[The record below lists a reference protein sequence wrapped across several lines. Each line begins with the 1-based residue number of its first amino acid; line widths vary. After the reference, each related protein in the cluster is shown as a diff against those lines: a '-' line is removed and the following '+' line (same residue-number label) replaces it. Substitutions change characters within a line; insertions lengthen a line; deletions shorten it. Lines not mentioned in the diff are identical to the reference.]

1 MNTPSHRR
9 AGKRSRAESGVAALE
24 FALILPAL
32 LILILG
38 TVTLAHAFIVRF
50 MISSAAYDAARTCTL
65 GRNATQNCAGGMVVK
80 KLGNT
85 LKWCANNNVSVTAT
99 DTPEPGF
106 VAANGVALVS
116 AFEVRVSCDFTGG
129 VGTGFLKSKGIVIA
143 SLQARAVMPH

>member
-1 MNTPSHRR
+1 M
-9 AGKRSRAESGVAALE
+9 AALE

-32 LILILG
+32 LLVILG

-50 MISSAAYDAARTCTL
+50 MLSSAAYDAARTCTL
-65 GRNATQNCAGGMVVK
+65 AQKATQGCASQMVTK

-85 LKWCANNNVSVTAT
+85 LKWCSNSNVNVVAS

-106 VAANGVALVS
+106 VDPNGQPLVS

-129 VGTGFLKSKGIVIA
+129 VGTGFLKSKGIIIA

>member
-1 MNTPSHRR
+1 MHSRR
-9 AGKRSRAESGVAALE
+9 HHGSDARRESGVAALE

-32 LILILG
+32 LLVILG

-50 MISSAAYDAARTCTL
+50 MLSSAAYDAARICTL
-65 GRNATQNCAGGMVVK
+65 ARQPTQGCASGMVTK

-85 LKWCANNNVSVTAT
+85 LKWCSNGSVAVNAT
-99 DTPEPGF
+99 DAAEPGF
-106 VAANGVALVS
+106 TGAGGVPLVS
-116 AFEVRVSCDFTGG
+116 AFEVRVSCEFTGG

>member
-1 MNTPSHRR
+1 LHSRR
-9 AGKRSRAESGVAALE
+9 ERASRRSRREAGVAALE

-32 LILILG
+32 LLVVLG

-50 MISSAAYDAARTCTL
+50 MLSSAAYDAARTCTL
-65 GRNATQNCAGGMVVK
+65 ARKATQGCARDMVVK

-85 LKWCANNNVSVTAT
+85 LKWCSNNNVDVYAH
-99 DTPEPGF
+99 DDDEPAFKGPD
-106 VAANGVALVS
+106 GQCLVK

-143 SLQARAVMPH
+143 ALQARAVMPH